1 MCVGDGCFKQESS
14 RTDWTLGLGKAAQRA
29 EVQPAVNAHTQ
40 GGLLHGS
47 MEHQRHVS
55 LTTNFYNKTAFNI
68 TPLRAL
74 S

>member
-14 RTDWTLGLGKAAQRA
+14 RTDWTLGLGKAA
-29 EVQPAVNAHTQ
+29 QPAVNAHTQ